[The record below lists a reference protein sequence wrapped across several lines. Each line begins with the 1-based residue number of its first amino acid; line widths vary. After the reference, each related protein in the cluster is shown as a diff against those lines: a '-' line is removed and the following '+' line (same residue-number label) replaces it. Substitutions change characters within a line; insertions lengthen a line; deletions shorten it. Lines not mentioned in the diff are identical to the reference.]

1 MKILGILATLIGLAM
16 GISCAAASSAETNG
30 EIKLVTTL
38 DEPRGYCV
46 DMTGS
51 KQSAQTNRP
60 LQTHTCYGYQDSI
73 AVDQGVSSADVSKG
87 ALRFPYFKVC
97 IIGTGV
103 QAGSPVTLGSCLNG
117 NTKAV
122 VWNANGQINPVASHT
137 LCLTAG
143 TSTQNGG
150 GGSPVHL
157 KRSLSWENC
166 ASNSETR
173 QAWKLPTLTE
183 N

>member
-1 MKILGILATLIGLAM
+1 MKILGILATLIGLGT
-16 GISCAAASSAETNG
+16 GISFAAASSAETNG

-60 LQTHTCYGYQDSI
+60 LQTHTCYGYQGSI

-157 KRSLSWENC
+157 KRLLSWENC

>member
-1 MKILGILATLIGLAM
+1 MKILGICATSIVLAT
-16 GISCAAASSAETNG
+16 GISFTAASSAESLG
-30 EIKLVTTL
+30 EIKLVTAL

-46 DMTGS
+46 DMIGS
-51 KQSAQTNRP
+51 KQSAQANRP
-60 LQTHTCYGYQDSI
+60 LQTHTCYGYQGSL
-73 AVDQGVSSADVSKG
+73 AVDQGVSTADATKG

-97 IIGTGV
+97 VIGTGV

-117 NTKAV
+117 NSKAV
-122 VWNANGQINPVASHT
+122 VWNANGQINPVASHS

-166 ASNSETR
+166 ASNSETL
-173 QAWKLPTLTE
+173 QVWKLSTLTE

>member
-1 MKILGILATLIGLAM
+1 MKILVTLATSIGLATV
-16 GISCAAASSAETNG
+16 ISFAAASAADRNG

-46 DMTGS
+46 DMSGS
-51 KQSAQTNRP
+51 KQTAQTNSP
-60 LQTHTCYGYQDSI
+60 LQTHTCYGYQGSI

-87 ALRFPYFKVC
+87 VLRFPYFKVC
-97 IIGTGV
+97 VIGTGV
-103 QAGSPVTLGSCLNG
+103 QAGSPVTLGSCPNG
-117 NTKAV
+117 NTNAV
-122 VWNANGQINPVASHT
+122 VWNANGQIHPVASHS

-143 TSTQNGG
+143 TSTQKGG

-166 ASNSETR
+166 SSNSETR
-173 QAWKLPTLTE
+173 QAWKLQTLTD

>member
-60 LQTHTCYGYQDSI
+60 LQTHTCYG
-73 AVDQGVSSADVSKG
+73 
-87 ALRFPYFKVC
+87 
-97 IIGTGV
+97 
-103 QAGSPVTLGSCLNG
+103 
-117 NTKAV
+117 
-122 VWNANGQINPVASHT
+122 
-137 LCLTAG
+137 
-143 TSTQNGG
+143 
-150 GGSPVHL
+150 
-157 KRSLSWENC
+157 
-166 ASNSETR
+166 
-173 QAWKLPTLTE
+173 
-183 N
+183 